1 MKTDETTRPFV
12 VTIGRQFG
20 SGGRVLGR
28 LLAERLGIEFFDKEL
43 LLQAARKSGVIPQLY
58 EHKDER
64 MPSVLGGGIS
74 FTMGLIHSAPWTGQ
88 TSVSDESMQ
97 CAIADTIRDLAAS
110 RSCVIVGRTADYV
123 LRDNHRCI
131 NVFVH
136 APEPEC
142 IKRVMQRGDCAT
154 EADAR
159 AMCRKINKLRAAYYN
174 FYTDKRWGHS
184 SSYHLTV
191 DSSLMP
197 MERLADFI
205 AGYVKILT
213 TEND

>member
-1 MKTDETTRPFV
+1 MKTGDSTSPFV
-12 VTIGRQFG
+12 ITIGRQFG
-20 SGGRVLGR
+20 SGGRVLGK
-28 LLAERLGIEFFDKEL
+28 LLAEHLGIEFFDKEL

-64 MPSVLGGGIS
+64 MPSVLGGGIP
-74 FTMGLIHSAPWTGQ
+74 FTMGLINSAPWTAS

-110 RSCVIVGRTADYV
+110 RNCVIVGRTADYV
-123 LRDNHRCI
+123 LRDNPRCV
-131 NVFVH
+131 NVFIH
-136 APEPEC
+136 AAEAEC
-142 IKRVMQRGDCAT
+142 IKRVMQRGECAS

-159 AMCRKINKLRAAYYN
+159 AMCRKINKFRAAYYN

-191 DSSLMP
+191 DSASLP
-197 MERLADFI
+197 MKHLANFI
-205 AGYVKILT
+205 AGYVRTFIS
-213 TEND
+213 NRN